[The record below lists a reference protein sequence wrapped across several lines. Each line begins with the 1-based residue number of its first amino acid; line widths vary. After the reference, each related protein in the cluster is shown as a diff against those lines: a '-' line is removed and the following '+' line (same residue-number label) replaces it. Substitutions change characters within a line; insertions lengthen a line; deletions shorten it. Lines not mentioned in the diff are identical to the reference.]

1 MAAINNHLGDF
12 DSYLGSDPQGGGRQ
26 GPASASHHC
35 SLSPEQSQHGRSM
48 WEATGHPAES
58 SSLGIGQDWCPGL
71 LTVIPEEQMA
81 PTLPGIRAVLFWED
95 GTRNVGEELF
105 SLWKQEKVSLH
116 SHA

>member
-1 MAAINNHLGDF
+1 MDAACGRLLGI
-12 DSYLGSDPQGGGRQ
+12 Q
-26 GPASASHHC
+26 
-35 SLSPEQSQHGRSM
+35 LSPLL
-48 WEATGHPAES
+48 
-58 SSLGIGQDWCPGL
+58 LGLDKTVWCPGL